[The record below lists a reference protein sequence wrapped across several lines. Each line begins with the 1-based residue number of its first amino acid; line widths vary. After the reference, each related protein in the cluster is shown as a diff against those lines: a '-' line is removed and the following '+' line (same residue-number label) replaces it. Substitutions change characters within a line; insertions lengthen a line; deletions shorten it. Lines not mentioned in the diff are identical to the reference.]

1 MGRSPF
7 DPIVLLACVAIN
19 GYHGMSSYTWQRD
32 QDVLT
37 SHQTPLFYC
46 VVVGTYTCSVIYDG
60 FVMKCTFK
68 VEGEFNISLEITH
81 SLCTL
86 YRIGKWTGLQ
96 GVT

>member
-1 MGRSPF
+1 MHAIHAGSTFDIWAGCYSSPF

-37 SHQTPLFYC
+37 SHQTPLVYC
-46 VVVGTYTCSVIYDG
+46 VVAGTYTCSVIYDG

-68 VEGEFNISLEITH
+68 VEGELFP
-81 SLCTL
+81 
-86 YRIGKWTGLQ
+86 
-96 GVT
+96 